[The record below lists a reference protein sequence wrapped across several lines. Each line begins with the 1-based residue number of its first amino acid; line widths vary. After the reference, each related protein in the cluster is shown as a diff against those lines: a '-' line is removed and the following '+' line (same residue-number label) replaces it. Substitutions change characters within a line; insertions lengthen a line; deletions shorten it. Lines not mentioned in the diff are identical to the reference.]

1 MSIYISFVV
10 EILCGNFHYF
20 DEARAAAK
28 EAGELYHLRGCA
40 CLFRHLPL
48 SPLVGHDLKC
58 RCRLA
63 HVPALRFTWLNNYI
77 HPTIL

>member
-40 CLFRHLPL
+40 CLF
-48 SPLVGHDLKC
+48 
-58 RCRLA
+58 
-63 HVPALRFTWLNNYI
+63 
-77 HPTIL
+77 